1 MIVSRTPLTES
12 APFDP
17 AEVARHCRADE
28 DYFSDEI
35 ERLAYSAAAQFE
47 SLAQVALLDQTV
59 SVTLE
64 TDDLIG
70 AMAGNILFLPVTPL
84 LDATT
89 LTVTEDGEAFS
100 LFTAS
105 EGRRPAIRFYAR
117 SPQGL
122 VVITYRA
129 GFGDAHTDIPLDV
142 RNAIHDQ
149 TAALFD
155 SRGDFKTA
163 GHGLSPHMARIAARY
178 RRVAL

>member
-1 MIVSRTPLTES
+1 MIVSRTPLTET

-64 TDDLIG
+64 TADLIG

-89 LTVTEDGEAFS
+89 LTITEDGEDFS
-100 LFTAS
+100 LFTAG
-105 EGRRPAIRFYAR
+105 EGQRPTIRFTR
-117 SPQGL
+117 TPRGL

-129 GFGDAHTDIPLDV
+129 GFGGAHTDIPLDI

-163 GHGLSPHMARIAARY
+163 GHGLSPHMARSAARY
-178 RRVAL
+178 RRVAI